1 MGVNVLVLS
10 TQFPYPPRSGFEMR
24 VYQLV
29 RGLAARHSVT
39 LLSFAEAHERDD
51 VAELSREVSVR
62 TVEYRPARGLGKR
75 RAQLTKLVS
84 RLPYACHHVHSEE
97 MQAAITELCSSGA
110 FDIVQLESSLF
121 CQYAFP
127 SDVRLVL
134 DEHNIEYEVLFR
146 MYQNERSLPRRAF
159 SWLEYVRFRRF
170 EQEAWRDVD
179 GCLVCSERE
188 AEVLHAREQEL
199 PVTVVPNGVDIDHFR
214 PALASPEPETVVFNG
229 VLNYRPN
236 LDAALHL
243 VDDIWPLVLARC
255 PDARLA
261 IVGRAGDVDVSAL
274 RRPGVEV
281 TGEVADV
288 RPYLQRAAVE
298 VVPLRMGGGTR
309 LKVVEG
315 LALGKAMVSTSLGC
329 EGIAVRDREH
339 LLIADDAA
347 SFADRI
353 VALFVDPAWGERL
366 GRAGRKLVEHTYS
379 WDLAGERLVGLYEQV
394 LERPATAS
402 GAPRPVVP
410 SVRARA

>member
-1 MGVNVLVLS
+1 MVVNVLVLS

-24 VYQLV
+24 VYQLI
-29 RGLAARHSVT
+29 RSLAARHSVT
-39 LLSFAEAHERDD
+39 LLSFAEAHERED
-51 VAELSREVSVR
+51 VAALSREISVR
-62 TVEYRPARGLGKR
+62 TVEYRPARGLDKR

-121 CQYAFP
+121 CQYTFP
-127 SDVRLVL
+127 NEVRLVL
-134 DEHNIEYEVLFR
+134 DEHNVEYEVLFR

-159 SWLEYVRFRRF
+159 SWLEYLRFRRF
-170 EQEAWRDVD
+170 EQSAWRDVD

-188 AEVLHAREQEL
+188 ADLLRAREPDL

-214 PALASPEPETVVFNG
+214 PAPASVEPRTVVFNG

-243 VDDIWPLVLARC
+243 VDDIWPLVLERC

-261 IVGRAGDVDVSAL
+261 IVGRAGDADVSAL

-339 LLIADDAA
+339 LLMADDAA
-347 SFADRI
+347 SFAERI
-353 VALFVDPAWGERL
+353 LELFDDPALGEAL
-366 GRAGRKLVEHTYS
+366 GRAGRMLIESTYS
-379 WDLAGERLVGLYEQV
+379 WDLAGDRLGELYDGL
-394 LERPATAS
+394 LTARTEALS
-402 GAPRPVVP
+402 STRLAGIAPGA
-410 SVRARA
+410 